1 MHLKSFRT
9 IFYPAGVAWSEHN
22 AARLS
27 AALSFY
33 AILSLAPLLVVAVT
47 IAAFVLG
54 TGTVQATLY
63 EEAMASL
70 GKGAADL
77 FADLAKRASQPATS
91 VFATIAA
98 ILIAVYAASGLFNQI
113 VDSVEYI
120 WGIRREGSPVKLF
133 LKSRLKSVAFLFGF
147 LVLFVTWLCADAILG
162 WLARTSG
169 GFAGWPFISLFASIV
184 LATLVFAIAFRS
196 IPRNQVLWRDVW
208 PGAITTGL
216 GFSLAKSA
224 LSLYFSYSGV
234 AAAYGSA
241 GALVLILLWIYY
253 SAQVFFYGVEVTKVV
268 ATLRHNA
275 EIVDLE

>member
-1 MHLKSFRT
+1 MQVKSFKT

-22 AARLS
+22 ASRLS

-33 AILSLAPLLVVAVT
+33 AILSLAPLLVIAVT
-47 IAAFVLG
+47 VATFLLG
-54 TGTVQATLY
+54 TGTVRATLY
-63 EEAMASL
+63 DEAMTSL

-77 FADLAKRASQPATS
+77 FVGLADRASKPATS

-98 ILIAVYAASGLFNQI
+98 LLIAVYAASGLFNQI

-120 WGIRREGSPVKLF
+120 WGIRRQGSPVKLF

-147 LVLFVTWLCADAILG
+147 LVLFLSWLCMDAVLG

-169 GFAGWPFISLFASIV
+169 SFAGWPFISLLVSVV
-184 LATLVFAIAFRS
+184 LATLVFAVAFRS

-241 GALVLILLWIYY
+241 GALVLVLLWIYY
-253 SAQVFFYGVEVTKVV
+253 SAQVFFYGVEVTRVV
-268 ATLRHNA
+268 AMNRHS
-275 EIVDLE
+275 ELVGLE